1 MKTCS
6 SFTDAGSCLQRRWKT
21 VCSSVLGPC
30 TKAIISIVLP
40 FAVGLAV
47 SPEIS
52 AGTATDAAGIESG
65 APTLEETRITMDK
78 WIETQQI
85 ISKERKD
92 WQKGKEILLGR
103 LELVKN
109 EIASLEETIG
119 QARSDMAKADK
130 KLSDLIE
137 ENEELKAADV
147 LLSNAVMGMEEEVRK
162 LRLFKQLP
170 EPILT
175 KLQPLYQ
182 RLPED
187 SLSTKISNAER
198 FQNVLGILNE
208 LNKANNEISVSY
220 EVHNLSNGKPSEVK
234 VIYVGLAQ
242 AYYVSAS
249 GESGIGY
256 PTSEGWKW
264 EPSQAVSRDVL
275 LALEILDGTHSPA
288 FVPLP
293 VVLQ

>member
-1 MKTCS
+1 MVPQA
-6 SFTDAGSCLQRRWKT
+6 F
-21 VCSSVLGPC
+21 
-30 TKAIISIVLP
+30 TKAARTMVLLI
-40 FAVGLAV
+40 AVGLAP
-47 SPEIS
+47 SLAIS
-52 AGTATDAAGIESG
+52 VETGTETAGAVTG
-65 APTLEETRITMDK
+65 APKLEETRVTMDK

-109 EIASLEETIG
+109 EIDSLSETIR
-119 QARSDMAKADK
+119 QAASGMAEDDK
-130 KLSDLIE
+130 KRDELIT
-137 ENEELKAADV
+137 ENEKLKAAEA
-147 LLSNAVMGMEEEVRK
+147 LLTNAVMGMEEEVRN

-187 SLSTKISNAER
+187 SLSTKASTAER

-208 LNKANNEISVSY
+208 LNKANNEITVSY
-220 EVHNLSNGKPSEVK
+220 EVHNLSNGTPSEVK
-234 VIYVGLAQ
+234 AIYVGLAQ
-242 AYYVSAS
+242 AYYVSAG

-256 PTSEGWKW
+256 PTDEGWKW
-264 EPSQAVSRDVL
+264 EPSQAVSRDVV
-275 LALEILDGTHSPA
+275 LALEILDGKHSPA

-293 VVLQ
+293 VVMK

>member
-1 MKTCS
+1 MLLWLFSLAS
-6 SFTDAGSCLQRRWKT
+6 STA
-21 VCSSVLGPC
+21 VLSAETG
-30 TKAIISIVLP
+30 TEV
-40 FAVGLAV
+40 
-47 SPEIS
+47 
-52 AGTATDAAGIESG
+52 AGTAPS
-65 APTLEETRITMDK
+65 APTLEQTRMTMDK

-85 ISKERKD
+85 ISKERND

-109 EIASLEETIG
+109 EIASLEEAIR
-119 QARSDMAKADK
+119 QARSDMAQADK
-130 KLSDLIE
+130 KMNDLIE

-147 LLSNAVMGMEEEVRK
+147 LLSNAAMGMEEEVRK

-170 EPILT
+170 DPLLA

-187 SLSTKISNAER
+187 SVSTRISNAER

-208 LNKANNEISVSY
+208 LNKANNEITVSY
-220 EVHNLSNGKPSEVK
+220 EVLNLSNGKPSEVK

-256 PTSEGWKW
+256 PTAEGWKW
-264 EPSQAVSRDVL
+264 EPSPAVSRDVL
-275 LALEILDGTHSPA
+275 LALEILDGKHSPA

-293 VVLQ
+293 VVLK